1 MGMEG
6 GEKQTTVDENERQ
19 PANSLGYNRSVY
31 EEGVCVMMI
40 PNGGK
45 EKNKQRWMRI
55 SPASEQLK
63 CMGNQSIHHR

>member
-19 PANSLGYNRSVY
+19 PAGDITEMYMMR
-31 EEGVCVMMI
+31 GCVCVMMMI

-45 EKNKQRWMRI
+45 EKNKQRWMRM

-63 CMGNQSIHHR
+63 VGQSVHHR